1 MSYQTFDATPGALNE
16 SALENSDEGNNPLF
30 PFGKPVKWSNTRTQM
45 VFIRKTYTLFTFQLL
60 TVSIAS
66 LLFLRIEDWR
76 LFVVRHLWLWG
87 ISLLSTFL
95 LLVGL
100 TYKSNDE
107 FQPPIFLVLVYT
119 FVDAYTIAGFIAVFK
134 IEPLLDAL
142 ILTTVGGI
150 AIWIFTLQIKLKYR
164 TRNSIKFAISMIIVA
179 GVIMHPLLFPLL
191 DGLIAVPIAISLTV
205 FFILDSWY
213 LMQTLSATEC
223 WAAAMQLHLDL
234 VVPLKSLHHMCEISA
249 TD

>member
-1 MSYQTFDATPGALNE
+1 MSYQTFDARGFTE
-16 SALENSDEGNNPLF
+16 TALENADEGNSTLF
-30 PFGKPVKWSNTRTQM
+30 PFGKPVRWSNTRTQM
-45 VFIRKTYTLFTFQLL
+45 VFIRKTYTVFAFQLL
-60 TVSIAS
+60 AITVAC
-66 LLFLRIEDWR
+66 LLFLRKEDWR

-87 ISLLSTFL
+87 VSLFFTFL

-107 FQPPIFLVLVYT
+107 FQPPIFLVFIYT
-119 FVDAYTIAGFIAVFK
+119 IIDTYTIAGFIAVFK
-134 IEPLLDAL
+134 MEPLLDAL
-142 ILTTVGGI
+142 ILTTVGSV
-150 AIWIFTLQIKLKYR
+150 AVLAFTCQYTLKYR
-164 TRNSIKFAISMIIVA
+164 TSNSVKFAIFVVTVA
-179 GVIMHPLLFPLL
+179 GIVMHPLCFSLF
-191 DGLIAVPIAISLTV
+191 DGLIALPIAIALTA

-213 LMQTLSATEC
+213 LMQTLSSTEY